1 MGQVTIYLDPQTEAK
16 MKSAAKASHMSQ
28 SKWVASL
35 IREKTRTHWP
45 SGIAELAGA
54 WADFP
59 TAEEIRKDLGEDVS
73 REPL

>member
-1 MGQVTIYLDPQTEAK
+1 MGQVTIYLDPETEEK
-16 MKSAAKASHMSQ
+16 MKSAAKANHMSQ
-28 SKWVASL
+28 SKWVVSL

-54 WADFP
+54 WTDFP
-59 TAEEIRKDLGEDVS
+59 TAEEIRKDLGEDTS